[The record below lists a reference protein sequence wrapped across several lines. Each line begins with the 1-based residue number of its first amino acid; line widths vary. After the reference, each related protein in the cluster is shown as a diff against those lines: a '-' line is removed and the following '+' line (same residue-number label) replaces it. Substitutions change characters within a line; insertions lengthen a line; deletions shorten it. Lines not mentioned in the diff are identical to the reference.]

1 MQTILTVIKATSD
14 FGAQLDS
21 LMDLINFGVCPG
33 IVLYIWGLDKLGW
46 AGFLVSLIYVASMV
60 RIKFM

>member
-1 MQTILTVIKATSD
+1 
-14 FGAQLDS
+14 
-21 LMDLINFGVCPG
+21 MDLINFGVCPG

-60 RIKFM
+60 SIKLFVNLCLILFKFRPVG